1 MAKNKIRVKFAYDD
15 KEVTGWVDF
24 SEMRSCTINGKKKL
38 FSACVQRDW
47 RARLEIDKNPQI
59 A

>member
-24 SEMRSCTINGKKKL
+24 SEMRSCTINGKKKVIFCL
-38 FSACVQRDW
+38 RAKGLAC
-47 RARLEIDKNPQI
+47 QI
-59 A
+59 RN